1 MIRNLKVL
9 GLALV
14 AVFAMSAVVA
24 SAASAA
30 NGLLTSDG
38 PATLDA
44 TEIAGQLNVF
54 TAFGGEVKCPGS
66 TITGHEVGSTTK
78 GVPSGSSNAT
88 LTPDYNQATCVAV
101 ISGTSHKATVTMNG
115 CDYVLHLGET
125 NGEIDT
131 YKSTVDV
138 VCPAGASIIVDVYF
152 ATNNENL
159 KVCEITVGPTNNAG
173 RAGGTIKDTTTGDLE
188 VHGTYKAISASETGA
203 GCVGGPT
210 TVTAELHAN
219 LTVKGTNA
227 LKENTNIS
235 LSHL

>member
-1 MIRNLKVL
+1 MIRNPKIL

-14 AVFAMSAVVA
+14 ALFAFSSVAA

-44 TEIAGQLNVF
+44 TEIAGQLNAF

-88 LTPDYNQATCVAV
+88 LTPTYNQANCLAI
-101 ISGTSHKATVTMNG
+101 ISGSSHKLTITMNG
-115 CDYVLHLGET
+115 CDYALHLGET
-125 NGEIDT
+125 NGVADT
-131 YKSTVDV
+131 YKSTLDV
-138 VCPAGASIIVDVYF
+138 ICPAGASIITDAYF
-152 ATNNENL
+152 AAGNENL
-159 KVCEITVGPTNNAG
+159 KVCESTIGPQTA
-173 RAGGTIKDTTTGDLE
+173 RAGGTVKDTTTGDLE
-188 VHGTYKAISASETGA
+188 VRGTYTNIAMSQTGA
-203 GCVGGPT
+203 GCVGGAT
-210 TVTAELHAN
+210 TTTAELHAN

-227 LKENTNIS
+227 VKENTNIS

>member
-38 PATLDA
+38 AATLDA
-44 TEIAGQLNVF
+44 TEIAGEINVF
-54 TAFGGEVKCPGS
+54 TAFTGEVKCPGS
-66 TITGHEVGSTTK
+66 TIAGHEVGSTTN

-88 LTPDYNQATCVAV
+88 LTPTYSNPNCVAV
-101 ISGTSHKATVTMNG
+101 LGGNHKATVTTNG

-125 NGEIDT
+125 SGVADT

-138 VCPAGASIIVDVYF
+138 VCPTGASIIVEVYF

-159 KVCEITVGPTNNAG
+159 KVCEITVGPQTA
-173 RAGGTIKDTTTGDLE
+173 RAGGTVKDTTTGDLE
-188 VHGTYKAISASETGA
+188 VHGTYTNISASQTGA
-203 GCVGGPT
+203 GCVGGAT
-210 TVTAELHAN
+210 TTTAELHAN

-227 LKENTNIS
+227 AGGATSIS